1 MKQLRKE
8 SKNQQKNIELSRSEI
23 NETFAEISQ
32 VKDFLGRVCDIFQ
45 ELIVNEEFLAANP
58 GEMAI
63 AQIKQM
69 SSEVKNIASEYL

>member
-8 SKNQQKNIELSRSEI
+8 SRDQQRNIEGSRSEI
-23 NETFAEISQ
+23 NKTFAEISQ